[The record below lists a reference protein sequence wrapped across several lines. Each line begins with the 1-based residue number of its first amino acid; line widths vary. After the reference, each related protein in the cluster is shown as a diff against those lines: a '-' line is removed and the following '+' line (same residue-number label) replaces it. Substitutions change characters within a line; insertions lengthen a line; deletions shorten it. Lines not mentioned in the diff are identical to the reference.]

1 MSAGDIRS
9 VKAQKDAKRF
19 DKKKNIDKENKI
31 IEEKSETNLNNNN
44 KSSEKD
50 NAVEENNS

>member
-31 IEEKSETNLNNNN
+31 IEEKSETNLNDKNITL
-44 KSSEKD
+44 EKD
-50 NAVEENNS
+50 NALEKNT